1 MSFFDARKLICL
13 TAAVGTEEVV
23 VVVVEV
29 GPPGD
34 EVGVVTMLFIQF
46 L

>member
-1 MSFFDARKLICL
+1 LTQEKLVWL
-13 TAAVGTEEVV
+13 TAAVGTEEVVV

-34 EVGVVTMLFIQF
+34 EVGVVTMLLIQF